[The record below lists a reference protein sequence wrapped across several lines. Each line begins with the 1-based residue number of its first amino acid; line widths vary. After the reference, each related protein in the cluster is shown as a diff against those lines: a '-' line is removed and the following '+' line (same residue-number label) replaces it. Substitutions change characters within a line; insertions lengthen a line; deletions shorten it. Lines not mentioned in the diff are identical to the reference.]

1 MKKAPSLWGF
11 FSFLQ
16 NQHLLPVLVQLSPAG
31 DVDPAAQVGVS
42 VYPGEALLPDELVK
56 GAVALEPLEP
66 FQAYLD
72 AGKMQITGL
81 SRKMLG
87 MACAAHQL
95 VKLTAAITA
104 ADNNRF
110 SIVLSQGLQN
120 LLAEVLEV

>member
-1 MKKAPSLWGF
+1 M
-11 FSFLQ
+11 
-16 NQHLLPVLVQLSPAG
+16 
-31 DVDPAAQVGVS
+31 DPAAQVGVG
-42 VYPGEALLPDELVK
+42 VYPGKALFPDELVK

-66 FQAYLD
+66 FQTYLD

-87 MACAAHQL
+87 MVCAAHQL

-110 SIVLSQGLQN
+110 SILLSQGLQN

>member
-1 MKKAPSLWGF
+1 MRLF
-11 FSFLQ
+11 LFLQ
-16 NQHLLPVLVQLSPAG
+16 NQHLLPILVQLSPAG
-31 DVDPAAQVGVS
+31 DVDPEAEVGAA
-42 VYPGEALLPDELVK
+42 VYPGEALLPDELVE
-56 GAVALEPLEP
+56 GAVALEPVEP

-87 MACAAHQL
+87 MACATHQAVEL
-95 VKLTAAITA
+95 SAAITT
-104 ADNNRF
+104 ADSNRF

>member
-1 MKKAPSLWGF
+1 V

-31 DVDPAAQVGVS
+31 DVDPAAQVGVG
-42 VYPGEALLPDELVK
+42 VYPGEALLPDELVI
-56 GAVALEPLEP
+56 GAVALEPVKP

-87 MACAAHQL
+87 MACAAHQAVEL
-95 VKLTAAITA
+95 SAAITA

-120 LLAEVLEV
+120 LLTEVLEV